1 MVTIREVASEANVSI
16 STVSRVLNNNPN
28 VTRDKYNRVMEAIE
42 KVGYIPA
49 VKEKSQNGTIAGGS
63 GDPAFKGYILIVATI
78 IVKELVFSIQE
89 NACDLGYEVIINYIG
104 GKESAN
110 NVNLDLHLFRYL
122 DESGKLA
129 GIIVINPSLSKEM
142 YSDEIFSKY
151 PVVQVGCSNPVL
163 GDFLVSTDDFRGANE
178 MTAYLLEKGY
188 RRIVM
193 ATGAK
198 EEQSSYMSQRE
209 RGFSVAMRDAG
220 IPDEEIRYLRAEVTP
235 HGGHVLAREL
245 AAKERAEL
253 PEAIFCISDY
263 MAIGLVYE
271 LEKHGIRVPEDI
283 AVASFNP
290 EGDYTRDITPRLTT
304 IVQSFDEIGAESVR
318 MLGMLA
324 DNEVSVGR
332 KSYIGYHLVKGD
344 TA

>member
-1 MVTIREVASEANVSI
+1 MITIRDVASEANVSI

-28 VTRDKYNRVMEAIE
+28 VTRDKYNRVLEAIE
-42 KVGYIPA
+42 KVGYVPA
-49 VKEKSQNGTIAGGS
+49 VKEKPQNGTGS
-63 GDPAFKGYILIVATI
+63 ADPGDPAFKGYILIVATI

-89 NACDLGYEVIINYIG
+89 NASDLGYEVIINYIG
-104 GKESAN
+104 GKENAN
-110 NVNLDLHLFRYL
+110 NANMDQHLFRYL

-129 GIIVINPSLSKEM
+129 GIIVINPSRSKDM
-142 YSDEIFSKY
+142 YTDEIFGKY

-163 GDFLVSTDDFRGANE
+163 GDYLVSTDDFRGAHD
-178 MTAYLLEKGY
+178 MTSYLIQKGY
-188 RRIVM
+188 RKISMV
-193 ATGAK
+193 TGAA
-198 EEQSSYMSQRE
+198 EEQSTFMSQRE
-209 RGFSVAMRDAG
+209 RGYSVAMLDAG
-220 IPDEEIRYLRAEVTP
+220 LPADAIRYLRAEVTP

-245 AAKERAEL
+245 AALDRNEL

-263 MAIGLVYE
+263 MAVGLVYE
-271 LEKHGIRVPEDI
+271 LAKHGIRVPEDI

-290 EGDYTRDITPRLTT
+290 EGDYTKDISPRLTT